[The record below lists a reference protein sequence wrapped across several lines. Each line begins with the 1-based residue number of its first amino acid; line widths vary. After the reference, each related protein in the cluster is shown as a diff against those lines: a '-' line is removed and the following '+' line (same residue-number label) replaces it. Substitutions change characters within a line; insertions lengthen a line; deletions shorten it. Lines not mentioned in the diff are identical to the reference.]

1 MLGPLEVHDDSGA
14 EVAVPGNRL
23 RALLIILALH
33 PGRVVPAT
41 HLIDGIWPGRPPA
54 QAKNALQTLVSRL
67 RRAIPGAVIE
77 SRPHGYRLDL
87 DQDAVDVTRFE
98 RLVSL
103 ARTRETALPEAL
115 ALWRGPAL
123 QEVANEEFFAAPVA
137 RLTDLRLSAIEEQA
151 EAGIRLGHASDL
163 ITELTSLVA
172 EHPLRERMAGAL
184 MRALT
189 AAGRPAEALAAYERT
204 RKALADTL
212 GTDPSPELSAL
223 HTAVLR
229 GELTPDLTNEHG
241 QTTVNHIS
249 EPATRPSARD
259 ITRPPREGQFLRAS
273 LTSFIG
279 RDADL
284 AQVSKLVSEYRLITL
299 TGPGGSGKTR
309 LATEAARSLLDQQ
322 PDGLWLVELAP
333 IAADVDVPR
342 AVLAAMGVQESG
354 ADPVDQ
360 LAGALHA
367 RQALLVLDNCEHLID
382 TVAVLADRLLGA
394 CPELRILATS
404 RQPLGII
411 GEALWPVE
419 PLAVAPEGA
428 DAAEAMASPAVR
440 LLVDRANAA
449 CPGFEVTVPAV
460 IRICRALDG
469 MPLAIELAAARM
481 RSMTAEQVAG
491 RLDDRFRLLKGNR
504 AALPRHQTLRAVID
518 WSWDLLT
525 DEERTVLRRLAVF
538 SRGATVEAAERVCG
552 DNALEIL
559 DALADKSLLVPTGDD
574 SPRYGMLETI
584 KEYGLL
590 KLTEA
595 GELQQI
601 RQAHAE
607 YFADLVQTA
616 DQHLRGAN
624 QMVWLKKLATDHDN
638 IDAAVRSAVQSQDA
652 ATAVRL
658 VAGAGW
664 YWLLDW
670 WLRGRKSAGANMA
683 ADALALPGPA
693 DDTTRGIACMLS
705 ALFNLSGNGDE
716 KLAREW
722 FATARRISAQNN
734 DPMLRLV
741 EPLGHM
747 VWAQDH
753 QDVAY
758 PFDDQD
764 PWTRAVARLAH
775 ATALLSVG
783 RLYREAEAGLVAALD
798 GFRAVGDRW
807 GITYALHNLSDVL
820 AFRGDFP
827 GAISHSE
834 EAMAVTKEFV
844 GNRDIWKPQLRL
856 VQLRWLLGDH
866 EGVAATVATAER
878 EAIQIGLPDAVAA
891 VTYTKAEVARWS
903 GDSATARAYLGQ
915 VADLTRQISLN
926 WQFRAMMHDS
936 LGYLDTCEGHVDSG
950 REHRTGAL
958 SWALRSKSAYCIGQ
972 ILVGIAD
979 QALHQNQPYEAAQ
992 LLAAGDAV
1000 RGTPDKSM
1008 PDIARI
1014 EAAARTA
1021 LTDEQFAHATEHG
1034 HTATIETIHDFTAAT
1049 LQV

>member
-23 RALLIILALH
+23 RTLLIILALH
-33 PGRVVPAT
+33 PGQVVPAT
-41 HLIDGIWPGRPPA
+41 RLIDGIWPGRPPA
-54 QAKNALQTLVSRL
+54 QAANALQTLVSRL

-77 SRPHGYRLDL
+77 SRPNGYRLVL
-87 DQDAVDVTRFE
+87 DQDAVDVARFE
-98 RLVSL
+98 RLVSPGRS
-103 ARTRETALPEAL
+103 ASTHEPALREAL

-123 QEVANEEFFAAPVA
+123 LEVASQEFFAGPVA
-137 RLTDLRLSAIEEQA
+137 RLTDLRLTAIEDQA
-151 EAGIRLGHASDL
+151 DAEIRQGRAHDL
-163 ITELTSLVA
+163 ITDLTSLVA
-172 EHPLRERMAGAL
+172 EHPLRERMVGAL

-189 AAGRPAEALAAYERT
+189 AAGRSAEALAAYERT
-204 RKALADTL
+204 RKALADAL

-229 GELTPDLTNEHG
+229 GELTNE
-241 QTTVNHIS
+241 QRRTTPNH
-249 EPATRPSARD
+249 ARMPS
-259 ITRPPREGQFLRAS
+259 EGQFLRVS
-273 LTSFIG
+273 LTSFVG
-279 RDADL
+279 RDVDL
-284 AQVSKLVSEYRLITL
+284 AQVAKLIREYRLTTL

-309 LATEAARSLLDQQ
+309 LATEAALRMVDQQ
-322 PDGLWLVELAP
+322 PDGVWLVELAP
-333 IAADVDVPR
+333 IANTAAEVDVPR
-342 AVLAAMGVQESG
+342 AVLAAMGVQDSG
-354 ADPVDQ
+354 GELVDQ
-360 LAGALHA
+360 LAGALQA
-367 RQALLVLDNCEHLID
+367 RQVLLVLDNCEHLID
-382 TVAVLADRLLGA
+382 TVAVLADRLLGT
-394 CPELRILATS
+394 CPRLRILATS

-419 PLAVAPEGA
+419 PLAVAPQEA

-440 LLVDRANAA
+440 LFADRANAA

-460 IRICRALDG
+460 IQICRALDG

-525 DEERTVLRRLAVF
+525 DEQRTVLRRLAVF

-552 DNALEIL
+552 DNALDVL
-559 DALADKSLLVPTGDD
+559 DALTDKSLLVPTGDGTA
-574 SPRYGMLETI
+574 RYGMLETI
-584 KEYGLL
+584 KEYSLL
-590 KLTEA
+590 ELTEA

-616 DQHLRGAN
+616 DQHLRSAD
-624 QMVWLKKLATDHDN
+624 QLLWLKKLAADHDN

-670 WLRGRKSAGANMA
+670 WLRGRKSAGADLA

-693 DDTTRGIACMLS
+693 DDTTRAIACMLS

-722 FATARRISAQNN
+722 FATARKVGAQND

-747 VWAQDH
+747 VWAQDP

-758 PFDDQD
+758 PFDDED
-764 PWTRAVARLAH
+764 PWIRATARLAH
-775 ATALLSVG
+775 ATALLSTG
-783 RLYREAEAGLVAALD
+783 RLYREAEADLVAALD

-807 GITYALHNLSDVL
+807 GITYALNNLSDVL

-827 GAISHSE
+827 GAISHGE

-844 GNRDIWKPQLRL
+844 GNRDIWRPQLRL

-866 EGVAATVATAER
+866 EGVAATMAIAER
-878 EAIQIGLPDAVAA
+878 EALQIGLPDAVAA
-891 VTYTKAEVARWS
+891 VTYTKAEIARWS
-903 GDSATARAYLGQ
+903 GDSATARGYLGQ
-915 VADLTRQISLN
+915 VADLTGQISLN
-926 WQFRAMMHDS
+926 WQFRAMMQDS
-936 LGYLDTCEGHVDSG
+936 LGYLDTHDGHVDSG
-950 REHRTGAL
+950 REHRIEAL
-958 SWALRSKSAYCIGQ
+958 SWALRSMSAYCIGQ

-992 LLAAGDAV
+992 LLAASDAV

-1008 PDIARI
+1008 PDIARV

-1021 LTDEQFAHATEHG
+1021 LTDEQFAHATKHG
-1034 HTATIETIHDFTAAT
+1034 NTATIETVQDFTAAT
-1049 LQV
+1049 LQG